1 MIGSFLERPFLIR
14 MVFFFSFTVTVP
26 LLALVCVSETDGSD
40 GADEEEG
47 DVEAEPDGAADDE
60 AAGAGDTAGGRD
72 IAGACDAA
80 GSWEETADHRRG
92 ERGEAPGPAEP
103 V

>member
-60 AAGAGDTAGGRD
+60 APRAIGLFFLFLSYIKGSFPAK
-72 IAGACDAA
+72 IAIF
-80 GSWEETADHRRG
+80 
-92 ERGEAPGPAEP
+92 
-103 V
+103 

>member
-40 GADEEEG
+40 GADDEEG
-47 DVEAEPDGAADDE
+47 GVEAKPDGAADDE
-60 AAGAGDTAGGRD
+60 ATGAGDAAGVRDTAGVR
-72 IAGACDAA
+72 DAA
-80 GSWEETADHRRG
+80 GSWV
-92 ERGEAPGPAEP
+92 EAAEGSGAAEP

>member
-60 AAGAGDTAGGRD
+60 AAGQVILPGYVILPGGVMLPDRGRKL
-72 IAGACDAA
+72 AEGTGA
-80 GSWEETADHRRG
+80 
-92 ERGEAPGPAEP
+92 AES

>member
-60 AAGAGDTAGGRD
+60 AAGAGDTAGVRD
-72 IAGACDAA
+72 IAGVCDAA
-80 GSWEETADHRRG
+80 GSWEETAEG
-92 ERGEAPGPAEP
+92 TGAAEP

>member
-40 GADEEEG
+40 GADEEG

-60 AAGAGDTAGGRD
+60 AAGAGDTAGVHD
-72 IAGACDAA
+72 IAGVGDAA
-80 GSWEETADHRRG
+80 GSWEETAEG
-92 ERGEAPGPAEP
+92 TGAAEP

>member
-40 GADEEEG
+40 GVDEEEG

-60 AAGAGDTAGGRD
+60 AAGAGDTAGVRD
-72 IAGACDAA
+72 IAGIRDIAGVCDAA
-80 GSWEETADHRRG
+80 GSWEETAEG
-92 ERGEAPGPAEP
+92 TGAAEP